1 MILSEVVKFKNLLDG
16 LSINPAAHEAV
27 RHLASI
33 LHVIT
38 EQPIR
43 LAGVH
48 EDLETNLNQVKASIA
63 SFDHVVTDLNRKLQA
78 MIDTYEPA
86 LYASSQRVYEE
97 EMCYEPND
105 YVLNRRL
112 AIDPDSNIVLRARLK
127 RYTDW
132 RLPGMIIR
140 PGRENFIEDLVPLD
154 PLYLV
159 DHNEEL
165 LAPAVAAF
173 TPEYQRRLRTYTV
186 NDYRG
191 FPAMLQLPNNQFGL
205 IFAYNYFNY
214 KPMNVIQ
221 LYLQEMFNKLRP
233 GGVLLFTY
241 NNCNRWHGVALA
253 EKSFMSYVP
262 GHRLQINA
270 ANIGFEVIHRYDGEG
285 DLSWIELKKPGEIES
300 LRGGQ
305 SVAKIIA
312 NPQ

>member
-16 LSINPAAHEAV
+16 LSINPAAHDAV

-48 EDLETNLNQVKASIA
+48 EDLETNFTQVKDSIA
-63 SFDHVVTDLNRKLQA
+63 SFDLVMTDLNRKLQA

-105 YVLNRRL
+105 YILNRRL
-112 AIDPDSNIVLRARLK
+112 AIDPESNIVLRARLK
-127 RYTDW
+127 LYTDW

-140 PGRENFIEDLVPLD
+140 PGRENFVEDLVPLD

-165 LAPAVAAF
+165 LAPTVAAF
-173 TPEYQRRLRTYTV
+173 TPEYQRRLRQYTV

-191 FPAMLQLPNNQFGL
+191 FPAMSQLPDNQFGL

-221 LYLQEMFNKLRP
+221 QYLQEMFAKLRP

-270 ANIGFEVIHRYDGEG
+270 QAIGYEITQRYDGEG
-285 DLSWIELKKPGEIES
+285 DLSWIELKKPGEIVS

>member
-16 LSINPAAHEAV
+16 LSINPAAHDAV

-48 EDLETNLNQVKASIA
+48 EDLETNLNQVKDSIA

-112 AIDPDSNIVLRARLK
+112 AIDPESNIVLRARLK

-165 LAPAVAAF
+165 IAPAVTAF
-173 TPEYQRRLRTYTV
+173 TPEYQRRLRTYTI

-221 LYLQEMFNKLRP
+221 HYLQEMFDKLRP

-241 NNCNRWHGVALA
+241 NNCNKWHGVALA

-262 GHRLQINA
+262 GHRLRINA
-270 ANIGFEVIHRYDGEG
+270 EFIGYEITHQYDGQG

>member
-16 LSINPAAHEAV
+16 ISIDPAAHDAV

-48 EDLETNLNQVKASIA
+48 EDLETNLNQVKDSIA
-63 SFDHVVTDLNRKLQA
+63 SFDRVVVDLNRKLQA

-112 AIDPDSNIVLRARLK
+112 AIDPDSDIALRARLK

-140 PGRENFIEDLVPLD
+140 PARENFVEVLVPLD

-165 LAPAVAAF
+165 LAPAVSAF

-191 FPAMLQLPNNQFGL
+191 FPAMLQLPSNQFGL

-221 LYLQEMFNKLRP
+221 QYLQEMFDKLRP

-262 GHRLQINA
+262 GRRLRINA
-270 ANIGFEVIHRYDGEG
+270 EFIGYEITHQYDGEG
-285 DLSWIELKKPGEIES
+285 DLSWIELKKPGEIVS

>member
-1 MILSEVVKFKNLLDG
+1 MILSEVVKFKNLLDS
-16 LSINPAAHEAV
+16 LSINPAAHDAV

-38 EQPIR
+38 EQPIK

-48 EDLETNLNQVKASIA
+48 EDLETNFDKVKDSIA
-63 SFDHVVTDLNRKLQA
+63 SFDWVVTDLNRKLQA

-105 YVLNRRL
+105 YILNRRL
-112 AIDPDSNIVLRARLK
+112 AIDPESNILLRARLK

-140 PGRENFIEDLVPLD
+140 PARENFIEDLVPLD

-165 LAPAVAAF
+165 LVPAVAAF
-173 TPEYQRRLRTYTV
+173 TSEYQRRLRTYAL

-191 FPAMLQLPNNQFGL
+191 FPAMTQLPDNQFGL

-221 LYLQEMFNKLRP
+221 QYLQEMFDKLRP

-270 ANIGFEVIHRYDGEG
+270 ANIGYEVTHLYEGEG

-305 SVAKIIA
+305 SIAKIIA

>member
-16 LSINPAAHEAV
+16 LSIDPAAHEAV

-33 LHVIT
+33 LHVIS

-48 EDLETNLNQVKASIA
+48 EDLETSLNQVKSSIA

-112 AIDPDSNIVLRARLK
+112 AIDPESNIALRARLK

-132 RLPGMIIR
+132 RLPGLIIR
-140 PGRENFIEDLVPLD
+140 PARENFVEDLVPLD

-165 LAPAVAAF
+165 LSPAVAAF

-191 FPAMLQLPNNQFGL
+191 FPAMLPLPDNQFGL

-221 LYLQEMFNKLRP
+221 QYLQEMFNKLRP

-262 GHRLQINA
+262 GHRLRINA
-270 ANIGFEVIHRYDGEG
+270 EFIGYEITHRYDGEG

>member
-1 MILSEVVKFKNLLDG
+1 MILSEVVKFKNLLDS
-16 LSINPAAHEAV
+16 LSINPAAQDAV

-38 EQPIR
+38 EQTIR

-48 EDLETNLNQVKASIA
+48 EDLETNFDKVKDSIA
-63 SFDHVVTDLNRKLQA
+63 SFDWVVTDLNRKLQA

-105 YVLNRRL
+105 YILNRRL
-112 AIDPDSNIVLRARLK
+112 AIDPESNIVLRARLK

-140 PGRENFIEDLVPLD
+140 PARENFIEDLVPLD

-165 LAPAVAAF
+165 LVPAVVAF
-173 TPEYQRRLRTYTV
+173 TSEYQRRLRTYAV

-191 FPAMLQLPNNQFGL
+191 FPAMTQLPDNQFGL

-221 LYLQEMFNKLRP
+221 QYLQEMFDKLRP

-270 ANIGFEVIHRYDGEG
+270 ANIGYEVTHLYEGEG

-305 SVAKIIA
+305 SIAKIIA

>member
-16 LSINPAAHEAV
+16 LSIDPAAHDAV

-38 EQPIR
+38 EQPIQ
-43 LAGVH
+43 LAGVRN
-48 EDLETNLNQVKASIA
+48 ELEANFNQVKDSIA
-63 SFDHVVTDLNRKLQA
+63 SFDQVILDLNRKLQA

-105 YVLNRRL
+105 YVLGRKL
-112 AIDPDSNIVLRARLK
+112 AIDTESNIVLRARLK

-140 PGRENFIEDLVPLD
+140 PARENFIEDLVPLD

-159 DHNEEL
+159 DNNEEL
-165 LAPAVAAF
+165 LAPAVNAF

-191 FPAMLQLPNNQFGL
+191 FPAMSQLPNNQFGL

-214 KPMNVIQ
+214 KPMTVIEQ
-221 LYLQEMFNKLRP
+221 YLHELFTKLRP

-262 GHRLQINA
+262 GHRLRINA
-270 ANIGFEVIHRYDGEG
+270 EIAGYEITHQYNGEG

-305 SVAKIIA
+305 TVAKIIA

>member
-1 MILSEVVKFKNLLDG
+1 MILSEVVKFKNLLDS
-16 LSINPAAHEAV
+16 LSINPAAHDAV

-38 EQPIR
+38 EQPIK

-48 EDLETNLNQVKASIA
+48 EDLETNFDKVKDSIA
-63 SFDHVVTDLNRKLQA
+63 SFDWVVTDLNRKLQA

-105 YVLNRRL
+105 YILNRRL
-112 AIDPDSNIVLRARLK
+112 AIDPESNILLRARLK

-140 PGRENFIEDLVPLD
+140 PARENFIEDLVPLD

-165 LAPAVAAF
+165 LVPAVAAF
-173 TPEYQRRLRTYTV
+173 TSEYQRRLRTYAL

-191 FPAMLQLPNNQFGL
+191 FPAMTQLPDNQFGL

-214 KPMNVIQ
+214 KPINVIQ
-221 LYLQEMFNKLRP
+221 QYLQEMFDKLRP

-270 ANIGFEVIHRYDGEG
+270 ANIGYEVTHLYEGEG

-305 SVAKIIA
+305 SIAKIIA

>member
-16 LSINPAAHEAV
+16 ISIDPAAHDAV

-33 LHVIT
+33 LHVIK

-43 LAGVH
+43 LASVH
-48 EDLETNLNQVKASIA
+48 EDLETNYNLVRDSIS
-63 SFDHVVTDLNRKLQA
+63 SFDQVVVDLNRKLQA

-112 AIDPDSNIVLRARLK
+112 VIDSESDIVLRARLK

-140 PGRENFIEDLVPLD
+140 PARENFVEDLVPLD

-159 DHNEEL
+159 DHNEDL
-165 LAPAVAAF
+165 LAPTVAAF

-191 FPAMLQLPNNQFGL
+191 FPAMSHLPDNQFGL

-214 KPMNVIQ
+214 KPINVIQ
-221 LYLQEMFNKLRP
+221 QYLQEMFTKLRP

-270 ANIGFEVIHRYDGEG
+270 ASIGYEIAHCYDGEG
-285 DLSWIELKKPGEIES
+285 DLSWIELKKPGEIVS

>member
-48 EDLETNLNQVKASIA
+48 EDLETNLNQVKDSIA

-112 AIDPDSNIVLRARLK
+112 AIDPESNIVLRARLK

-140 PGRENFIEDLVPLD
+140 PARENFVEDLVPLD

-221 LYLQEMFNKLRP
+221 HYLQEMFDKLRP

-262 GHRLQINA
+262 GHRLRINA
-270 ANIGFEVIHRYDGEG
+270 EFIGYEITHQYDGEG

>member
-16 LSINPAAHEAV
+16 LSIDPAAHDAV

-33 LHVIT
+33 LHVIV

-48 EDLETNLNQVKASIA
+48 EDLESNFNQVKESVA
-63 SFDHVVTDLNRKLQA
+63 SFDRVVQDLNRKLQA

-112 AIDPDSNIVLRARLK
+112 AIDPNSNIALRARLK

-140 PGRENFIEDLVPLD
+140 PARENFIEDLVPLD

-165 LAPAVAAF
+165 LAPAVSAF

-191 FPAMLQLPNNQFGL
+191 FPAMSQLPDGQFGL

-214 KPMNVIQ
+214 KPMAVIQ
-221 LYLQEMFNKLRP
+221 QYLHELFAKLRP

-253 EKSFMSYVP
+253 EKSFMSYIP
-262 GHRLQINA
+262 GHRLRINA
-270 ANIGFEVIHRYDGEG
+270 EIAGYEITHQYDGEG
-285 DLSWIELKKPGEIES
+285 DLSWIELRRPGEIES

-305 SVAKIIA
+305 TVAKIIA